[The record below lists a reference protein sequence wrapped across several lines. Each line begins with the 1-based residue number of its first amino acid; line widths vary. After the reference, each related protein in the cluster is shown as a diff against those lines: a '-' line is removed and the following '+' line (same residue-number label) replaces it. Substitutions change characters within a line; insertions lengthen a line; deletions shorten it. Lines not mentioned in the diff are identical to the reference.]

1 MPTRY
6 HVISPDGTLIGEGTS
21 IDEVVEVVRQA
32 QPGRYRV
39 DIVKSEPDA
48 AGSSSRVW
56 GEVIKT
62 ARGRI
67 KLSAPPWAD

>member
-1 MPTRY
+1 MPTQY
-6 HVISPDGTLIGEGTS
+6 QVISPDGTLVGEGTS
-21 IDEVVEVVRQA
+21 IDEVVEVVRRA

-39 DIVKSEPDA
+39 DIVKSETDPA
-48 AGSSSRVW
+48 QSSSRVW

-62 ARGRI
+62 VRGRI